1 MSRKGWKKF
10 FKGASWMFPFYRLV
24 DDGIEKKQD
33 HDRAKDQ
40 AEKMQAAIENA
51 LENAYDGTGDLATL
65 RDDDPDTYA
74 LIGTLLLQIN
84 NVKWWPASRFEGP
97 YIGGSTE
104 QFQIHFGN
112 GHRLFVTRSMTDG
125 DDKGVNLYEYSLVL
139 VDTTKDKDTIRN
151 HQVKAWHNVALPISD
166 ALLIEVVKTALEEE
180 QDSQD
185 SE

>member
-1 MSRKGWKKF
+1 
-10 FKGASWMFPFYRLV
+10 MFPFYRLV

-51 LENAYDGTGDLATL
+51 LEKAYDGTGDLATL

-112 GHRLFVTRSMTDG
+112 GHRLFVTHSTV
-125 DDKGVNLYEYSLVL
+125 DDDHDYSLVL
-139 VDTTKDKDTIRN
+139 VDTEKDRNTIRN
-151 HQVKAWHNVALPISD
+151 HQVKAWHKVESPISD
-166 ALLIEVVKTALEEE
+166 AVLLEVVKTALEEE
-180 QDSQD
+180 QDSQK
-185 SE
+185 